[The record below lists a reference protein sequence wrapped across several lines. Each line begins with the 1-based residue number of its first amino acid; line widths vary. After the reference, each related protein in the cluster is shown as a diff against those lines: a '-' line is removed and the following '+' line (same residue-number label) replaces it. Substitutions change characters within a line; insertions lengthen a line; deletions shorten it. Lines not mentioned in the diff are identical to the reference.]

1 MVPILVRWL
10 PIVQVDQ
17 HVRQVLVQSVL
28 NVGRRASCRV
38 ILLWSLL
45 LLLAVIPLVSMSLRG
60 ARGICIVLLVA
71 AVWVRICTVVL
82 LIHCSLLLIL

>member
-38 ILLWSLL
+38 ILLLRSLL
-45 LLLAVIPLVSMSLRG
+45 ILLLTVMPLVSVALRG
-60 ARGICIVLLVA
+60 ARGICIVKFF
-71 AVWVRICTVVL
+71 
-82 LIHCSLLLIL
+82 SLSLNQ